1 MRKLWNLM
9 IAVVICAGLQTGC
22 GGGNEEE
29 AAAPPSGPKAVALKM
44 LRAMASGD
52 GLTAA
57 NCYYINTEDK
67 EYLIKTMPFLGTV
80 KNLVDAAT
88 KAYGDSV
95 WTAASVKAKIGMT
108 MPDMDHAE
116 ENMQCEIKD
125 NRAMCILSG
134 LPRPLNLAKI
144 GDKWL
149 IIPGRS
155 QLPLLH
161 QRGQILSDIL
171 RMKIAIDAIIPK
183 IGAKD
188 VSADDI
194 CAEVKEAMSKQ

>member
-1 MRKLWNLM
+1 MRKLWSLM

-22 GGGNEEE
+22 GSNEEE
-29 AAAPPSGPKAVALKM
+29 AAAPPPSGPKAVALKM

-57 NCYYINTEDK
+57 DCYYTNADDK

-80 KNLVDAAT
+80 KNLIDAAT

-95 WTAASVKAKIGMT
+95 WTAASDKAKIGMT

-144 GDKWL
+144 DDKWL
-149 IIPGRS
+149 IIPRRS

-161 QRGQILSDIL
+161 QRGKIISDML
-171 RMKIAIDAIIPK
+171 RVKIAIDAIIPK
-183 IGAKD
+183 IGTKG

-194 CAEVKEAMSKQ
+194 CAEVKKAMSKQ